1 MTDVIERIVR
11 DLIRGNM
18 LSRARALLSLFPQ
31 EYPHLWIELEAS
43 SGNWK
48 RVVEL
53 YETLTEEMKEDYKAL
68 FKTAQDRAK
77 EDYSEDVK
85 EAFEEILKNNFEG
98 AMAILEGIS
107 KMYPELVEGIAL
119 KLELARRKKDRA
131 RAHNYEEILRKLD
144 PSHPVLVQLSESKPR
159 INTIISWLNMMIAAA
174 TLALVL
180 VLVIA
185 PIGPSQQPDSS
196 LSQEIQIAQTT
207 LTSQINSAIGS
218 VRSDIQQVRDDIDNL
233 SQTSEKLGTEQSSL
247 KEITN
252 NTISAVKELENTIMS
267 LSKEASVSVNSLE
280 SQIEALSSEIANL
293 RKTETASEGS
303 ASVQIPQIYPD
314 NDTTVLRSMWI
325 FGYNLYRSGKY
336 SEATKV
342 LDSLSSVLE
351 NTEVYFKDDCYYYA
365 ALSSYMA
372 GFTDEA
378 KSKFDHFK
386 EKFPTSQYVI
396 HASYFLR
403 KIEEQ

>member
-48 RVVEL
+48 RVLEL

-68 FKTAQDRAK
+68 FKTAQDRVK

-159 INTIISWLNMMIAAA
+159 INSIISWLNMMIAAA

-185 PIGPSQQPDSS
+185 PVGPSQQPDSS

-218 VRSDIQQVRDDIDNL
+218 VRSDIRQVRDDINNL

-247 KEITN
+247 KEIIN
-252 NTISAVKELENTIMS
+252 NTMSAVKELENTIMS
-267 LSKEASVSVNSLE
+267 LSKETSVSVNSLE
-280 SQIEALSSEIANL
+280 AQIDALSSEIANL
-293 RKTETASEGS
+293 RKTEIASEGS
-303 ASVQIPQIYPD
+303 VSVQIPRIYPD

-342 LDSLSSVLE
+342 LDSLSSMLE

-396 HASYFLR
+396 HAGYFLR

>member
-1 MTDVIERIVR
+1 VTDVIERIVR

-53 YETLTEEMKEDYKAL
+53 YETMTEEMKEDYKAL
-68 FKTAQDRAK
+68 FKTAQDRIK
-77 EDYSEDVK
+77 EDYSKDVK

-131 RAHNYEEILRKLD
+131 RAHNYEEILRNLD
-144 PSHPVLVQLSESKPR
+144 PSHPVLVQLRESKPR
-159 INTIISWLNMMIAAA
+159 INSIISWLNMMIAAA
-174 TLALVL
+174 TIALVL
-180 VLVIA
+180 VLVVVRVDS
-185 PIGPSQQPDSS
+185 PQQTDSS
-196 LSQEIQIAQTT
+196 LSQKIQIAQTT

-218 VRSDIQQVRDDIDNL
+218 VRSDIQQVRNDIDNL
-233 SQTSEKLGTEQSSL
+233 SQAGEKLETEQSSL
-247 KEITN
+247 KEIMN
-252 NTISAVKELENTIMS
+252 NTISAVKGLENMIMS
-267 LSKEASVSVNSLE
+267 LSKETLSSMDSLE
-280 SQIEALSSEIANL
+280 SQIDALSSEVANL
-293 RKTETASEGS
+293 RKNEAASER
-303 ASVQIPQIYPD
+303 ATPVQIPRIYPD

-336 SEATKV
+336 SEAAEV
-342 LDSLSSVLE
+342 LDSLSSMLE
-351 NTEVYFKDDCYYYA
+351 NTELYFKDDCYYYA

-378 KSKFDHFK
+378 KSKFDYFK

-396 HASYFLR
+396 HANYFLR